1 MTRMIDADAV
11 YKILESCEIRKATIG
26 NPLTDWEYGY
36 TCGIE
41 RAESE
46 IECAPT
52 IDAVPVIRCK
62 DCKWWKEYCRVVDGE
77 VSDHICSLKRE
88 TDGNMHRA
96 KADDCCSWAERKEE

>member
-1 MTRMIDADAV
+1 MRPIDADAV

-46 IECAPT
+46 IECAT
-52 IDAVPVIRCK
+52 TVDAVPVIRCK
-62 DCKWWKEYCRVVDGE
+62 DCKWYEFDEKLHCGLPHGVRLKDDYC
-77 VSDHICSLKRE
+77 SD
-88 TDGNMHRA
+88 
-96 KADDCCSWAERKEE
+96 AERKENETD

>member
-1 MTRMIDADAV
+1 MKLIDADAI

-62 DCKWWKEYCRVVDGE
+62 DCKLWMKNPYRESSVFGLCFKHKDIAIA
-77 VSDHICSLKRE
+77 SDE
-88 TDGNMHRA
+88 TDW
-96 KADDCCSWAERKEE
+96 CSWAERKEE

>member
-1 MTRMIDADAV
+1 MKLAAVHPDIERLRRDMFMVRTIDADAV
-11 YKILESCEIRKATIG
+11 YKILESCEIKKATIG

-52 IDAVPVIRCK
+52 IDAIPVEWIKKYMSRCLAIEQ
-62 DCKWWKEYCRVVDGE
+62 DAIGEMVKE
-77 VSDHICSLKRE
+77 
-88 TDGNMHRA
+88 
-96 KADDCCSWAERKEE
+96 WAERKEE